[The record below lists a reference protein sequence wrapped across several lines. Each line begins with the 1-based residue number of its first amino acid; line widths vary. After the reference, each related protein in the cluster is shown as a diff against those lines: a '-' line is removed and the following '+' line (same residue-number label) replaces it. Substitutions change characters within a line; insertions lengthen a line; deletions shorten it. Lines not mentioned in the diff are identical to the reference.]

1 MKIGTWILSLMSP
14 LISKILALLGFS
26 VVTIVGFDVA
36 VGKARAA
43 LISSVGGLPVDML
56 NVVLL
61 AGFGKAI
68 SMIVAA
74 IMLRLMLW
82 KIQSATKILGV
93 NPG

>member
-1 MKIGTWILSLMSP
+1 MKIGTWILSLMTP

-26 VVTIVGFDVA
+26 VVTIVGFDIS
-36 VGKARAA
+36 VGKARTA
-43 LISSVGGLPVDML
+43 LIETVGGLPVDMM
-56 NVVLL
+56 NVALL
-61 AGFGKAI
+61 AGVGKAI

>member
-1 MKIGTWILSLMSP
+1 MKIGTWILSLMGP
-14 LISKILALLGFS
+14 MISKILALLGFS
-26 VVTIVGFDVA
+26 VVTIVGFDIA
-36 VGKARAA
+36 LNKARSA
-43 LISSVGGLPVDML
+43 LVASVGGLPAEML
-56 NVVLL
+56 SVFLL
-61 AGFGKAI
+61 AGGGKAI

>member
-1 MKIGTWILSLMSP
+1 MKIGIWILSLMQP
-14 LISKILALLGFS
+14 LIAKILALLGFS
-26 VVTIVGFDVA
+26 VVTIVGFDIA
-36 VGKARAA
+36 INKARDM
-43 LISSVGGLPVDML
+43 LVGTVGGLPVDML
-56 NVVLL
+56 NVFLL
-61 AGFGKAI
+61 AGGGKAI